1 MHKKLLF
8 AIIASIATTN
18 AYSDQVLTSRAYV
31 DNADAQKVNIA
42 QGVGTNNAN
51 VGKTLVVNSQGNLEL
66 GTVSAD
72 NFVEDDITDGVTN
85 KAPSENAVHDAL
97 ADKQDKITTAEVG
110 MNGFDLPALVSY
122 DTTNGLVGNRI
133 GILDQET
140 VADDELYLSIYNDL
154 NYPDGE
160 MDNYVPTVRA
170 VVHGLNNKQDAIS
183 TAEVAYTEPEEQ
195 INYQLPS
202 LVTYD
207 SANGVN
213 GTRIGL
219 VDLDNGGDGI
229 SFLAADINPRD
240 SVNAVY
246 DNYVPTF
253 RTVAVGLKDI
263 WSNMPSR
270 VFWNNSLQTPINNY
284 STAFSSASNTWP
296 NNQQNFV
303 PTAQTLANGLALKQN
318 KIPARQ
324 TKIKNDDAIYAP
336 SVVTNGTTD
345 GAIGQMAIVTDEYIG
360 DHGDGGTEFEDYSD
374 NVIPTAAAVSTELK
388 RKQNKLG
395 GGSSKAGKVV
405 TATATAGNVTYTAID
420 GTVTNA
426 SSNLVTS
433 GAVYTAV
440 SAKQNK
446 MTCTRWLDTPENPDH
461 TDENCLL
468 WELSN

>member
-8 AIIASIATTN
+8 AIIASIATIN

-240 SVNAVY
+240 C
-246 DNYVPTF
+246 
-253 RTVAVGLKDI
+253 
-263 WSNMPSR
+263 
-270 VFWNNSLQTPINNY
+270 
-284 STAFSSASNTWP
+284 SASNTWP

-420 GTVTNA
+420 GTVTNRSDDIYA
-426 SSNLVTS
+426 F
-433 GAVYTAV
+433 
-440 SAKQNK
+440 
-446 MTCTRWLDTPENPDH
+446 PDLSIVLY
-461 TDENCLL
+461 DENGAPLSRQKFMPSATLL
-468 WELSN
+468 DAGQSVNFSHTLSNAPMGVKRVTVELLNVTMGDKK